1 MRLVG
6 FGFPLPPII
15 IGLVPFASLCS
26 KYIKKNN
33 LMRRDLL
40 WAHDLRQCQFI
51 KMGKPV
57 WSSSVH
63 NSKSV
68 WLRLCLSQQ
77 SGSRSCTRRARVL
90 LQRLTFSD
98 LLQPARHGLI
108 KPLASQNSISS
119 WGTHVWTMIPWKMF
133 QVHTNRISRHGLTS
147 ILPAWYTRHIFIL
160 RVLFSFLNFASLSCE
175 LSP

>member
-26 KYIKKNN
+26 KYIKKQLNEERFT
-33 LMRRDLL
+33 LGSWL
-40 WAHDLRQCQFI
+40 
-51 KMGKPV
+51 KTV
-57 WSSSVH
+57 SVH

-160 RVLFSFLNFASLSCE
+160 RVFFSFLNFASLSCE